1 MSSPLKMKYKIL
13 MFLSSYA
20 PLFLI
25 LLLKSSSK
33 LIDKASDFVALKAS
47 SSVFG
52 CLTLID
58 KIQIIGHNIIE
69 FIQYS
74 IIPLGAMFLIF
85 LLMVSS
91 VFALWIIMY
100 DIKSTKNSMSLRI
113 KSVQKMDTVYIEYLF
128 TYVIPFISSDY
139 SSLVDVISL
148 FIFLM
153 IAGIIYINSDLL
165 YVNIFFCIREYHL
178 FKIVNEEQD
187 EYIVLSKKKQLYV
200 DKIIEVKDVSASSER
215 FVLDLNKEQNV

>member
-1 MSSPLKMKYKIL
+1 
-13 MFLSSYA
+13 
-20 PLFLI
+20 
-25 LLLKSSSK
+25 LLLKSLSEV
-33 LIDKASDFVALKAS
+33 IDKASNFVTLKAS

-52 CLTLID
+52 CITLID

-74 IIPLGAMFLIF
+74 IIPLGTTFLIF
-85 LLMVSS
+85 LLIVFSI
-91 VFALWIIMY
+91 FALWVIIT
-100 DIKSTKNSMSLRI
+100 DIKSTKNSMSLMI

-128 TYVIPFISSDY
+128 AYVIPFISLDY
-139 SSLVDVISL
+139 SSLVDIISL
-148 FIFLM
+148 FIFLI

-165 YVNIFFCIREYHL
+165 YVNIFFSIREYHL

-200 DKIIEVKDVSASSER
+200 DKVIEVKDVSASSER
-215 FVLDLNKEQNV
+215 FVLELNKEQNV